1 MRVAIIGANISGLA
15 LAHILHEQHLDNFS
29 IYIVEERAE
38 IGFPCLGSGLLVN
51 HEKWSE
57 KLNTWLGS
65 STYIPKLNPNF
76 GLAFRRDWLEKD
88 LALSLV
94 SKGTMIDVRT
104 TVVSQNKTSLS
115 LMGVGG
121 LSSEWHGDIV
131 IDCRIESKP
140 NLIGII
146 SQNLQKK
153 GWQRN
158 DGTWEGWYGQ
168 LPTEHNILQI
178 LDSQSSSF
186 DENNIDFSLESAE
199 SNFQKISSLISI
211 GNAKG

>member
-1 MRVAIIGANISGLA
+1 MRVAIIGANITGLA
-15 LAHILHEQHLDNFS
+15 LAHILHEKYVDDFS

-38 IGFPCLGSGLLVN
+38 VGFPCLGSGLLVN
-51 HEKWSE
+51 HEKWFE
-57 KLNTWLGS
+57 ILNTWLGS
-65 STYIPKLNPNF
+65 STYIPKLNQKF

-94 SKGTMIDVRT
+94 SKGITIDVRT

-121 LSSEWHGDIV
+121 ISSVWEGDIV
-131 IDCRIESKP
+131 IDCRNESKS

-146 SQNLQKK
+146 SQNSQKK

-158 DGTWEGWYGQ
+158 DDTWEGWYEK
-168 LPTEHNILQI
+168 LPTEYNILQI
-178 LDSQSSSF
+178 LNSQSSSF
-186 DENNIDFSLESAE
+186 DENNIDFSLESAK
-199 SNFQKISSLISI
+199 SNSLKISHIYL
-211 GNAKG
+211 NR